1 MKEATGASPFPEM
14 GKTDWLDQVRN
25 ELKGKDPGDLDW
37 ELNERIR
44 LSPLY
49 TPAEIPATA
58 SLRTD
63 MGWEPGSY
71 VASGTAAKMNADA
84 LEELQGGAE
93 ALLFNLHH
101 QVDVDEMAAILKG
114 IDLKFISLNCALYF
128 PDRDPAELFRDL
140 IIYLRRSGYDLGVI
154 QGSVDFDPLFDW
166 SDPPIRPLVR
176 LVNFVNEYMPG
187 FRVLQVNGNAFNTG
201 PERADAE
208 LALTIAKGVEYLNLL
223 DAHGVSPEIA
233 NHHMQFSL
241 SLSKSYYVDVAKLR
255 ALRILWANVLAGY
268 QVADVNLTK
277 LAAHSGIDSLT
288 SDVNGNLLTLTTQA
302 MAAVNG
308 GADMLFLHPADVAA
322 PGGET
327 AFGRR
332 MARNIQQLMQL
343 EAGLGEDPDPAAGSY
358 YIEVLTQK
366 LAESAWEQFLQ
377 IEEQGGFAEVQSI

>member
-1 MKEATGASPFPEM
+1 MNEASGASPFPEA
-14 GKTDWLDQVRN
+14 GKIDWLDQVRK
-25 ELKGKDPGDLDW
+25 ELKGKEPSDLDW

-49 TPAEIPATA
+49 TPEEVPATA
-58 SLRTD
+58 ALRTD

-71 VASGTAAKMNADA
+71 VASDSADKMNAAA

-93 ALLFNLHH
+93 ALLFNLYH
-101 QVDVDEMAAILKG
+101 QVGVDEMAEILKD
-114 IDLKFISLNCALYF
+114 IDLKYISLHCALYF

-140 IIYLRRSGYDLGVI
+140 IIYLRRAGYDLGTI

-166 SDPPIRPLVR
+166 SDPPIQPLVR
-176 LVNFVNEYMPG
+176 LVKFVSEYMPG

-208 LALTIAKGVEYLNLL
+208 LALTISKGVEYLNML
-223 DAHGVSPEIA
+223 DSHGVPPEIT

-255 ALRILWANVLAGY
+255 ALRILWANVLEGF
-268 QVADVNLTK
+268 QVEDVNLTK
-277 LAAHSGIDSLT
+277 LAAHSGLDSLT
-288 SDVNGNLLTLTTQA
+288 SDVNSNLLTLTTQA

-308 GADMLFLHPADVAA
+308 GANLVYLHPADVAA
-322 PGGET
+322 PGGQT
-327 AFGRR
+327 PFGRR

-358 YIEVLTQK
+358 YIEMLTQK
-366 LAESAWEQFLQ
+366 LAESAWEQFVK